1 MYLIPKV
8 IVKAVTQSTT
18 QITPFSDQVRM
29 RLILQLIKGVS
40 RVIQNLLKYL
50 NGTAIFAFIISPL
63 LVFSENFNLN

>member
-8 IVKAVTQSTT
+8 IVKAVTLSTS

-50 NGTAIFAFIISPL
+50 NGTIFAAIMSLL